1 MCSSENSVNN
11 NKPLKEGNKMKKI
24 MILTLM
30 ALVFGGTQLHAQPIE
45 DCCTKKSTD
54 VSVSGYYKSNG
65 KYVQPHYRSAPNNT
79 KRDNFNFKGNTNP
92 YTGRKGTKST
102 STNRWLS
109 Y

>member
-1 MCSSENSVNN
+1 
-11 NKPLKEGNKMKKI
+11 MKKI

-30 ALVFGGTQLHAQPIE
+30 ALTFGGTQLQAQPIE

-65 KYVQPHYRSAPNNT
+65 TYVQPHYRSGANKS
-79 KRDNFNFKGNTNP
+79 KRDNFSTKGNTNP
-92 YTGRKGTKST
+92 YTGRKGSKST
-102 STNRWLS
+102 SKNRWLS

>member
-1 MCSSENSVNN
+1 
-11 NKPLKEGNKMKKI
+11 MKKI

-65 KYVQPHYRSAPNNT
+65 TYVQPHYRSGANKS
-79 KRDNFNFKGNTNP
+79 KRDNFSTKGNTNP
-92 YTGRKGTKST
+92 YTGRKGSKST